1 MKKYIVCLLL
11 ITLVACDANFTEIN
25 TNPVVSVSVQPEFL
39 LRKIIFD
46 YADNASYEGFVAG
59 NLLGQY
65 FMAVDFNLFDR
76 HGLTQ
81 PQYGGNPWTFLYEN
95 LRDNEILLQLS
106 RQNPAFAIYEGPAL
120 VLKALLFSNL
130 TDLYGDIP
138 YTQALLGKSQGVV
151 FPAYDTQEQIYLGDN
166 GVLALLRQA
175 SDRLKS
181 NFGTNRLTGDVLYQG
196 DLSKWLKF
204 SESLRFKLLMRISRK
219 VDVSQELRS
228 ILEKGDVILQ
238 SADDAAFRF
247 TASQP
252 NNFRMATARIG
263 DFNLFLMSETMQ
275 ELINR
280 FQDPRVSIYFRATAN
295 DPNRFRGLRNGQDAS
310 QLSISIADYSLSGR
324 IFREAAGN
332 LKYPFLTSY
341 EMNFLLA
348 EAAVRGFVSGDAQG
362 FYTAAVKDA
371 FLFWG
376 ANFEEAYL
384 SSGPAN
390 FENSSDKLE
399 LIAVQKWLA
408 MPINF
413 YEGWI
418 EQRRTGF
425 PTLLPL
431 VASLNNGLMPNRLPY
446 PASEETL
453 NSQNFQIAA
462 SSTNGNSINAKVW
475 WAR

>member
-1 MKKYIVCLLL
+1 MKKYIILFLLV
-11 ITLVACDANFTEIN
+11 TLGACDANFTEIN

-39 LRKIIFD
+39 LRKIIFE
-46 YADNASYEGFVAG
+46 YAENASYEGFVAG

-81 PQYGGNPWTFLYEN
+81 PQYGGNPWNFLYEN

-120 VLKALLFSNL
+120 VMKALLFSNL
-130 TDLYGDIP
+130 TDLYGDVP
-138 YTQALLGKSQGVV
+138 YSQALQGKSQGVV
-151 FPAYDTQEQIYLGDN
+151 FPSYDGQEDIYLGEN
-166 GVLALLRQA
+166 GIISLLRQA
-175 SDRLKS
+175 SQRLKV
-181 NFGTNRLTGDVLYQG
+181 NFGPNRLTGDVLYQG
-196 DLSKWLKF
+196 NLRNWLRF
-204 SESLRFKLLMRISRK
+204 SESLRFKLLMRISK
-219 VDVSQELRS
+219 KIDVSQELRS
-228 ILEKGDVILQ
+228 ILEQGDLIFQ
-238 SADDAAFRF
+238 SADNAAFRF

-252 NNFRMATARIG
+252 NNFRMATARVG

-275 ELINR
+275 QQLTR
-280 FQDPRVSIYFRATAN
+280 FQDPRVSIYFRPTAN

-310 QLSISIADYSLSGR
+310 QLSISIADFSLSGR
-324 IFREAAGN
+324 IFRETSGN
-332 LKYPFLTSY
+332 LKYPFLTSF
-341 EMNFLLA
+341 EVKFFLA
-348 EAAVRGFVSGDAQG
+348 EAIVRGLVPGDASSI
-362 FYTAAVKDA
+362 YREAVKDA

-376 ANFEEAYL
+376 ANFDDSYL
-384 SSGPAN
+384 NSGAAN
-390 FENSSDKLE
+390 FDQSPNKLE

-425 PTLLPL
+425 PELLPL
-431 VASLNNGLMPNRLPY
+431 VASLNDGLMPNRLPY
-446 PASEETL
+446 PASEAAL
-453 NSQNFQIAA
+453 NSQNFQVAA
-462 SSTNGNSINAKVW
+462 NSTNGNSINSKVW